1 MVFIGKIH
9 AHLYSHDIIFIIP
22 LRGSPRWNLRVTVA
36 KDKKYIGID
45 IGGTQLRAAL
55 YPEEGIEPIKKK
67 IIATHSGDEKP
78 EDRLNNLIS
87 EIWPDE
93 GGVERIGIAVPGPV
107 DPKNGIVYKASN
119 VKGWID
125 IPLGPLVE
133 KRHKTPVILG
143 NDANLAALGEWKYG
157 AGVGH
162 HDLIYL
168 TISTGIGGGFIIDD
182 RMLVGPQ
189 GIAGEVG
196 HITVLPNGPLCGCGH
211 RGHLE
216 SVSSGTGIA
225 NYVERRLLEGAK
237 SSLSLDPQ
245 KPTSRQIAEAGAQ
258 GDALAIEAF
267 EYAGVFLGRAITD
280 LLHLFNPTI
289 VVLGGGVT
297 NARDIFLNPVK
308 RTINESV
315 MTPAYNAELQIC
327 YAKLGDQAGLV
338 GALALARG

>member
-1 MVFIGKIH
+1 MV
-9 AHLYSHDIIFIIP
+9 
-22 LRGSPRWNLRVTVA
+22 SPVEFEVTLA

-45 IGGTQLRAAL
+45 IGGTQMRAAL

-67 IIATHSGDEKP
+67 IIATHQGDEKP
-78 EDRLNNLIS
+78 EDRLNDLIG

-93 GGVERIGIAVPGPV
+93 GCVERIGIAVPGPA

-119 VKGWID
+119 VRGWID
-125 IPLGPLVE
+125 IPLGSLVE

-143 NDANLAALGEWKYG
+143 NDANLAALGEWRYG

-182 RMLVGPQ
+182 HMLVGPQ

-196 HITVLPNGPLCGCGH
+196 HITVLPDGPICGCGR

-216 SVSSGTGIA
+216 AVSSGTGIA
-225 NYVERRLLEGAK
+225 NYVERRLKEGAK

-245 KPTSRQIAEAGAQ
+245 KPTSRQIAEAGTQ

-267 EYAGVFLGRAITD
+267 EYAGTFLGRAITD
-280 LLHLFNPTI
+280 LLHIFNPTVI
-289 VVLGGGVT
+289 VLGGGVS
-297 NARDIFLNPVK
+297 NARDLLMTPVK
-308 RTINESV
+308 RTMEKSV
-315 MTPAYNAELQIC
+315 MTPAYLANLQIC

-338 GALALARG
+338 GAMVLAKG

>member
-1 MVFIGKIH
+1 M
-9 AHLYSHDIIFIIP
+9 D
-22 LRGSPRWNLRVTVA
+22 LRVIVA
-36 KDKKYIGID
+36 KEKKYIGID

-55 YPEEGIEPIKKK
+55 YSGEGIEPLKKK
-67 IIATHSGDEKP
+67 VIATHSGDEKS
-78 EDRLNNLIS
+78 EDRLNDLIG

-119 VKGWID
+119 VRGWID

-143 NDANLAALGEWKYG
+143 NDANLAALGEWRYG

-196 HITVLPNGPLCGCGH
+196 HITVLPDGPLCGCGR

-216 SVSSGTGIA
+216 AVSSGTGIA
-225 NYVERRLLEGAK
+225 NYVERRLKEGAK
-237 SSLSLDPQ
+237 SSLSLEPQ
-245 KPTSRQIAEAGAQ
+245 KPNSRQIAEAGAR
-258 GDALAIEAF
+258 GDALAVEAF
-267 EYAGVFLGRAITD
+267 EYAGTFLGRAITD
-280 LLHLFNPTI
+280 LLHIFNPTVI
-289 VVLGGGVT
+289 VLGGGVS
-297 NARDIFLNPVK
+297 NAGDLLLNPVK
-308 RTINESV
+308 RTMENSV
-315 MTPAYNAELQIC
+315 MTPAYLEKLQIC

-338 GALALARG
+338 GAMVLAKG